1 VGFNILDWLNNFS
14 TIITIWKWSLFQTTF
29 SGYPLRQLLISYDES
44 HTLIV
49 DEERTIGVR
58 KKQYSF
64 KKSNERYVTLN
75 A

>member
-1 VGFNILDWLNNFS
+1 VGFNILDWLNNVS

-29 SGYPLRQLLISYDES
+29 SGYPLRQLLISNDES

-49 DEERTIGVR
+49 DEEGTIGVR

-64 KKSNERYVTLN
+64 KKK
-75 A
+75 